1 MAELLQV
8 LGITLPIFFLI
19 GLGYVATRQGLFDKA
34 MLKGLSTFAIFFA
47 LPAVLFRSISSKSF
61 DQLIVPEYVLAYGGA
76 SLLAFALMYVFV
88 RHGLKEPGQRASM
101 WALGSSMSNTLMIG
115 LPIYTLMFGLEAF
128 AIPLAMM
135 VLVETLLILPLSLV
149 LAESSGHS
157 DKTLLARI
165 GSSLQPLTRNPLMIA
180 IAAGCLVSILSIPM
194 PTVVD
199 RVVDLLAVTVSG
211 VALVGI
217 GGMLVSVS
225 KGTLGRPLMV
235 VLPAKLILHPLLVA
249 GFFFTIG
256 GVSDMMMTIAI
267 INGSISMFGMLPI
280 ISSRFNLGEETA
292 GILVVTTVMA
302 FFSISTALWFT
313 RTVL

>member
-8 LGITLPIFFLI
+8 LGITLPIFMLI
-19 GLGYVATRQGLFDKA
+19 GLGYVATRAGLFDGP

-61 DQLIVPEYVLAYGGA
+61 SELIVPEYFFAYAGA
-76 SLLAFALMYVFV
+76 STTAFVLMYLFV
-88 RHGLKEPGQRASM
+88 RHGLKESGQRAAM

-135 VLVETLLILPLSLV
+135 VLVETLIILPMSLV
-149 LAESSGHS
+149 LAESSGQA
-157 DKTLLARI
+157 DQPLARRVI
-165 GSSLQPLTRNPLMIA
+165 NSLKPLTRNPLMIA
-180 IAAGCLVSILSIPM
+180 IAVGCVVSILSIPV
-194 PTVVD
+194 PAVVN
-199 RVVDLLAVTVSG
+199 RVTDLLAVTVAG

-217 GGMLVSVS
+217 GGMLVSVP
-225 KGTLGRPLMV
+225 KGTIGRPLMV
-235 VLPAKLILHPLLVA
+235 VLPAKLILHPLLVTA
-249 GFFFTIG
+249 FFFTIG
-256 GVSDMMMTIAI
+256 GVSDMMLTIAI

-280 ISSRFNLGEETA
+280 IATRFNLGEETA

-302 FFSISTALWFT
+302 FFSISGALWFT
-313 RTVL
+313 RTFV